1 MHAPSQIMP
10 CRRASLPCKKRA
22 HVSTMEGAGRIT
34 AVPVLPPLSQGAS
47 STEVFLMPALSHGR
61 GLRGASFVYVS
72 VFVMTFAAG
81 RDVSSAEPAA
91 PQQKARAQTE
101 FFESHIRPVLIEQ
114 CVACHGPQKQ
124 ESGLRLDSRDA
135 VFKGGAGGAAVV
147 PGRPEESL
155 LIEALRHEGLEMP
168 PEKKLDDAVVADFE
182 TWVRS
187 GAFWPAGDRP
197 VAAALGDQVAIFQQA
212 KTHWAFQ
219 PVRKPEPPTVR
230 DAAWARTPIDRFV
243 LAKLEAHGLHPSPE
257 ADAAVLCRRVY
268 FDLVGLPPSPEE
280 VDAFVRAYTGS
291 SSPNLPVSPAGQDE
305 ETRRRGE
312 REKAYEALI
321 DKLLA
326 SPHYGERWGRH
337 WLDVARY
344 ADTRDFIAAG
354 IDRRYPYAYTYRD
367 WVVKAFN
374 DDLPY
379 DEFIRAQLAA
389 DFYASDKQ
397 SPSLAALGLL
407 TVGSRFRNNEQEQ
420 IADRIDV
427 VTRGFLGFSV
437 ACARCHDHKYD
448 PIPTAD
454 YYSLYGVFASC
465 QEPAEFPLIAGM
477 IPPPDLLADYEQA
490 RQEKVKALDDYA
502 AGLRDTAEADLMEKI
517 DQYLLGYYEL
527 SVTKK
532 ESIRGL
538 ISSRKLKETAMTP
551 LAANLEAA
559 RKLPKWRSDPVLGPL
574 FHLLT
579 VIDKNFDGHL
589 RKIVKFGTTGDE
601 KPTEVNAVVLATLR
615 DAQPKTKSDV
625 VAAYGKLLLEASQKW
640 AALRMQSPS
649 ADRLPDADWEAIRAT
664 IVAEDGPFALEPKAC
679 LQASRL
685 LGNGRTTLAKL
696 ENEIKEVDITH
707 PGAPARAFAIEDK
720 PKPVNPVIFL
730 RGDSARRGDPVP
742 RRFLEVLAG
751 KERTP
756 FAVGSGRKELA
767 EAIADPKN
775 PLTARVYVN
784 RLWLHHFGAGIVDTP
799 ADFGFRSD
807 PPSHPELL
815 DWLAA
820 TFVEQGWSTKRMHRE
835 ILLSS
840 AYRQTSEVPAAA
852 GEKSPAA
859 VDPENR
865 LLWRANRRRLDF
877 EALRDA
883 MLAVSGK
890 LDPAIGGRAVELS
903 AEPFSWRR
911 TIYGFVDRLNLD
923 PVFSTFDFASPEVST
938 PERAVTL
945 VPQQALFGM
954 NHPFVIEQA
963 RALCASPEFA
973 QARDDDARTKV
984 LYRRVFDR
992 APTQGELDL
1001 TRSFLV
1007 AAADAERNSGDRRQ
1021 VWRYG
1026 YGAVDASADDA
1037 DRFHELTFFDGKNYQ
1052 GSKDYPDPRIGHV
1065 RLSAVGGH
1073 PGRSQEFATI
1083 RRWTAPVDGDMTIS
1097 GTLAHLRDNGD
1108 GIRARIVTGDGRTL
1122 GEWKLLN
1129 DKAATDVERI
1139 SVRAGDV
1146 IDFIVDCR
1154 AKPTADA
1161 FTWAPVLRQ
1170 LDQPKQGAPLV
1181 WSANADFAAPPPP
1194 LLTAWEQCAQALL
1207 LTNEFWFVD

>member
-1 MHAPSQIMP
+1 
-10 CRRASLPCKKRA
+10 
-22 HVSTMEGAGRIT
+22 
-34 AVPVLPPLSQGAS
+34 
-47 STEVFLMPALSHGR
+47 MPARSCRR
-61 GLRGASFVYVS
+61 GLRGASFVCFLVIGYSLV
-72 VFVMTFAAG
+72 AAG
-81 RDVSSAEPAA
+81 AARAAEPAA

-101 FFESHIRPVLIEQ
+101 FFESHIRPVLVEQ
-114 CVACHGPQKQ
+114 CVSCHGSQKQ
-124 ESGLRLDSRDA
+124 ESGLRLDSREA

-168 PEKKLDDAVVADFE
+168 PEKKLDDAVIADFE

-197 VAAALGDQVAIFQQA
+197 AAAALGDQVALFKQA

-219 PVRKPEPPTVR
+219 SVRKPEPPAVR
-230 DAAWARTPIDRFV
+230 DAAWARTPIDRFI
-243 LAKLEAHGLHPSPE
+243 LAKLEANGLHPSCE
-257 ADAAVLCRRVY
+257 ADPAVLCRRVY
-268 FDLVGLPPSPEE
+268 FDLVGLPPSPDE
-280 VDAFVRAYTGS
+280 VEAFV
-291 SSPNLPVSPAGQDE
+291 
-305 ETRRRGE
+305 
-312 REKAYEALI
+312 KAYSGSREAKEQAYAALV

-367 WVVKAFN
+367 WVVKAYN

-379 DEFIRAQLAA
+379 DDFIREQLAA

-465 QEPAEFPLIAGM
+465 QEPAEFPLISGM
-477 IPPPDLLADYEQA
+477 IPSPNLLADYEKA
-490 RQEKVKALDDYA
+490 RAEKMRALDDYA
-502 AGLRDTAEADLMEKI
+502 AGLRDTAEADLRERI
-517 DQYLLGYYEL
+517 DQYLIGYYEMN
-527 SVTKK
+527 VTKK

-551 LAANLEAA
+551 LAANLDAA

-579 VIDKNFDGHL
+579 VIDKNFEGHL
-589 RKIVKFGTTGDE
+589 RKILKLGTTGDE
-601 KPTEVNAVVLATLR
+601 QPAEVNAVVLAMLR
-615 DAQPKTKSDV
+615 DAPPKNKSELV
-625 VAAYGKLLLEASQKW
+625 KAYGRLLLEASQKW
-640 AALRMQSPS
+640 TALHKKSPS
-649 ADRLPDADWEAIRAT
+649 AEHLPDADWELVRAA

-679 LQASRL
+679 LAASRL

-696 ENEIKEVDITH
+696 ENDIKEVDISH
-707 PGAPARAFAIEDK
+707 PGAPARAFAVEDK

-730 RGDSARRGDPVP
+730 RGDNTRRGDPVP

-751 KERTP
+751 TDRTP
-756 FAVGSGRKELA
+756 FATGSGRKELA
-767 EAIADPKN
+767 EAIADPAN

-784 RLWLHHFGAGIVDTP
+784 RLWLHHFGEGLVDTP

-835 ILLSS
+835 ILLSN
-840 AYRQTSEVPAAA
+840 AYRQTSEAPSVAAADAKVPAA
-852 GEKSPAA
+852 SPEG
-859 VDPENR
+859 VDPDNR
-865 LLWRANRRRLDF
+865 LLWRAHRRRLDF

-890 LDPAIGGRAVELS
+890 LDPTIGGRAVELN
-903 AEPFSWRR
+903 AEPLSWRR

-963 RALCASPEFA
+963 RAICASPEFA
-973 QARDDDARTKV
+973 RADGDDARTKL

-992 APTQGELDL
+992 APTAKELEL
-1001 TRSFLV
+1001 TRGFLS
-1007 AAADAERNSGDRRQ
+1007 AAADAERDAPDRRQ

-1026 YGAVDASADDA
+1026 YGAVEASADDA
-1037 DRFHELTFFDGKNYQ
+1037 DRFHELAFFDGKNYQ
-1052 GSKDYPDPRIGHV
+1052 GSKDYPDPRVGHV
-1065 RLSAVGGH
+1065 RVSAAGGH
-1073 PGRSQEFATI
+1073 PGRNQEFASI
-1083 RRWTAPVDGDMTIS
+1083 RRWTAPIDGDVEIS

-1108 GIRARIVTGDGRTL
+1108 GVRGRIVTGDGRTL
-1122 GEWKLLN
+1122 GEWTVLN
-1129 DKAATDVERI
+1129 DKAATEVERV

-1146 IDFIVDCR
+1146 IDFVVDCR

-1161 FTWAPVLRQ
+1161 FTWAPVVRQ
-1170 LDQPKQGAPLV
+1170 LDKPKQGAPLA
-1181 WSANADFAAPPPP
+1181 WSATADFAAPPPP
-1194 LLTAWEQCAQALL
+1194 LLSAWEQCAQALL

>member
-1 MHAPSQIMP
+1 
-10 CRRASLPCKKRA
+10 
-22 HVSTMEGAGRIT
+22 
-34 AVPVLPPLSQGAS
+34 
-47 STEVFLMPALSHGR
+47 MPALSRRR
-61 GLRGASFVYVS
+61 GWRGVLFVYAL
-72 VFVMTFAAG
+72 FCGATIIAAG
-81 RDVSSAEPAA
+81 LAAAAEPTA

-101 FFESHIRPVLIEQ
+101 FFETHIRPVLIEQ
-114 CVACHGPQKQ
+114 CVSCHGPQKQ
-124 ESGLRLDSRDA
+124 ESGLRLDSREA
-135 VFKGGAGGAAVV
+135 LFKGGAEGAAVV

-168 PEKKLDDAVVADFE
+168 PEKKLDDAVIADFE

-212 KTHWAFQ
+212 KSHWAFQ

-230 DAAWARTPIDRFV
+230 DAAWARTPIDRFI
-243 LAKLEAHGLHPSPE
+243 LAKLEAKDLHPSRE
-257 ADAAVLCRRVY
+257 ADPAVLCRRVY

-280 VDAFVRAYTGS
+280 VDAFVKAYSG
-291 SSPNLPVSPAGQDE
+291 
-305 ETRRRGE
+305 TREARE
-312 REKAYEALI
+312 RAYEALL

-354 IDRRYPYAYTYRD
+354 VDRRYPYAYTYRD

-379 DEFIRAQLAA
+379 DAFIREQLAA
-389 DFYASDKQ
+389 DFYVNDKQ

-465 QEPAEFPLIAGM
+465 QEPTEFPLIAGM
-477 IPPPDLLADYEQA
+477 IPPPDLLADYEKA

-502 AGLRDTAEADLMEKI
+502 AGLRDTAEADLQERI

-527 SVTKK
+527 NITKK

-538 ISSRKLKETAMTP
+538 LSSRKLKETAMTP
-551 LAANLEAA
+551 LAANLDAA
-559 RKLPKWRSDPVLGPL
+559 RKQPQWRHDPVLGPL

-579 VIDKNFDGHL
+579 VIDANFDGQL
-589 RKIVKFGTTGDE
+589 RKIIKFGKVGDD
-601 KPTEVNAVVLATLR
+601 KPAEVNAVVLGMLR
-615 DAQPKTKSDV
+615 DAPPKSKKDL
-625 VAAYGKLLLEASQKW
+625 VAAYGKLFLEAHAKW
-640 AALRMQSPS
+640 TALHKKSPS
-649 ADRLPDADWEAIRAT
+649 ADQLPDADWNAIHTA
-664 IVAEDGPFALEPKAC
+664 IVAEAGPFALEPKAC
-679 LQASRL
+679 LAASRL

-720 PKPVNPVIFL
+720 SKPVNPVIFL
-730 RGDSARRGDPVP
+730 RGDNTRRGDPVP

-751 KERTP
+751 KDRTP
-756 FAVGSGRKELA
+756 FATGSGRKELA
-767 EAIADPKN
+767 EAIADHKN

-784 RLWLHHFGAGIVDTP
+784 RLWLHHFGEGIVTTP

-820 TFVEQGWSTKRMHRE
+820 TFMEQGWSTKRMHRE

-840 AYRQTSEVPAAA
+840 VYRQTSEVPEVA
-852 GEKSPAA
+852 GEKSPTTI
-859 VDPENR
+859 DPENR

-890 LDPAIGGRAVELS
+890 LDPTIGGRAVELN
-903 AEPFSWRR
+903 AEPLSWRR

-963 RALCASPEFA
+963 RAICASPEFA
-973 QARDDDARTKV
+973 QAGDDDARTKV

-992 APTQGELDL
+992 VPTSKELEL
-1001 TRSFLV
+1001 TRGFLIAAV
-1007 AAADAERNSGDRRQ
+1007 AAERDAPDRRQ

-1037 DRFHELTFFDGKNYQ
+1037 DRFHELKFFDGKNYQ
-1052 GSKDYPDPRIGHV
+1052 GGKDYPDPRIGHV

-1083 RRWTAPVDGDMTIS
+1083 RRWTAPVDGDVEIS

-1108 GIRARIVTGDGRTL
+1108 GIRGRIVTGDGRTL

-1129 DKAATDVERI
+1129 DKAATDVERL

-1161 FTWAPVLRQ
+1161 FTWAPIVRQ
-1170 LDQPKQGAPLV
+1170 FDKPKQGAPLV
-1181 WSANADFAAPPPP
+1181 WSANTDFAAPPPP
-1194 LLTAWEQCAQALL
+1194 LLSAWEQCAQALL

>member
-1 MHAPSQIMP
+1 
-10 CRRASLPCKKRA
+10 
-22 HVSTMEGAGRIT
+22 
-34 AVPVLPPLSQGAS
+34 
-47 STEVFLMPALSHGR
+47 MPAWFRRR
-61 GLRGASFVYVS
+61 GLRGASFVCVS
-72 VFVMTFAAG
+72 VFAGLLAEGMAA
-81 RDVSSAEPAA
+81 SAAEPTA
-91 PQQKARAQTE
+91 PQRKPRAQAE
-101 FFESHIRPVLIEQ
+101 FFETHIRPVLVEQ
-114 CVACHGPQKQ
+114 CVSCHGPQKQ
-124 ESGLRLDSRDA
+124 ESGLRLDSREA
-135 VFKGGAGGAAVV
+135 LFKGGAEGAAVV

-168 PEKKLDDAVVADFE
+168 PEQKLDDAVIADFE
-182 TWVRS
+182 TWVRG

-197 VAAALGDQVAIFQQA
+197 VAAALGDQAALFAQA

-219 PVRKPEPPTVR
+219 PVRKPEPPAVR
-230 DAAWARTPIDRFV
+230 DAAWAHTPIDRFI
-243 LAKLEAHGLHPSPE
+243 LAKLEAKGLQPSRE
-257 ADAAVLCRRVY
+257 ADPAVLCRRVY

-280 VDAFVRAYTGS
+280 VDAFVKAYSG
-291 SSPNLPVSPAGQDE
+291 
-305 ETRRRGE
+305 TRE
-312 REKAYEALI
+312 AREQAYEALL

-379 DEFIRAQLAA
+379 DEFIRQQLAA
-389 DFYASDKQ
+389 DFYASDRQ

-427 VTRGFLGFSV
+427 VSRGFLGFSV

-465 QEPAEFPLIAGM
+465 QEPAEFPLISGM
-477 IPPPDLLADYEQA
+477 IPPADLLADYERA
-490 RQEKVKALDDYA
+490 RDAKEKELDDYA
-502 AGLRDTAEADLMEKI
+502 AGLRDTAEVDLHQRI

-527 SVTKK
+527 SITKK

-538 ISSRKLKETAMTP
+538 LSSRKLMETAMTP
-551 LAANLEAA
+551 LAANLDAA
-559 RKLPKWRSDPVLGPL
+559 RKLPQRRSDPVLGPL
-574 FHLLT
+574 LHLLT
-579 VIDKNFDGHL
+579 VVDKNFDGHL
-589 RKIVKFGTTGDE
+589 QRIVKFGKVGDE
-601 KPTEVNAVVLATLR
+601 NPAEVNPVVLAMLR
-615 DAQPKTKSDV
+615 DAPPKSKEELVT
-625 VAAYGKLLLEASQKW
+625 AYGKLLLSASRKW
-640 AALRMQSPS
+640 DALRKQSP
-649 ADRLPDADWEAIRAT
+649 AAERLADADWEAIRTAIT
-664 IVAEDGPFALEPKAC
+664 ADDGPFALEPKAC
-679 LQASRL
+679 LAASRL

-696 ENEIKEVDITH
+696 ENAIKEVDITH

-730 RGDSARRGDPVP
+730 RGDNTRRGDPVP
-742 RRFLEVLAG
+742 RRFLEVLSG
-751 KERTP
+751 KERKP

-767 EAIADPKN
+767 EAIADPAN

-784 RLWLHHFGAGIVDTP
+784 RLWLHHFGEGLVDTP

-835 ILLSS
+835 ILLSN

-852 GEKSPAA
+852 GQESPAR
-859 VDPENR
+859 VDPDNR

-890 LDPAIGGRAVELS
+890 LDPTIGGMVVELS
-903 AEPFSWRR
+903 GEPFSWRR

-963 RALCASPEFA
+963 RAICASTEFA
-973 QARDDDARTKV
+973 KAGDDDARTKV

-992 APTQGELDL
+992 APSVKELEL
-1001 TRSFLV
+1001 TRGFLV
-1007 AAADAERNSGDRRQ
+1007 AAAAAERDAPDRRQ
-1021 VWRYG
+1021 TWRYG
-1026 YGAVDASADDA
+1026 YGAVDAAADDA
-1037 DRFHELTFFDGKNYQ
+1037 DRFHELTFFDGKAYQ

-1065 RLSAVGGH
+1065 RVSAVGGH
-1073 PGRSQEFATI
+1073 PGRSQEFAVV
-1083 RRWTAPVDGDMTIS
+1083 RRWTAPVDGDVEIS

-1108 GIRARIVTGDGRTL
+1108 GIRGRIVTGDGRTL

-1129 DKAATDVERI
+1129 DKAATDVQRL
-1139 SVRAGDV
+1139 SVRAGDM

-1161 FTWAPVLRQ
+1161 FTWAPIVRQ
-1170 LDQPKQGAPLV
+1170 LDKPKQGAPLA
-1181 WSANADFAAPPPP
+1181 WNANADFAAPPPP